1 MTINRS
7 SLPAR
12 ISATSSRARVM
23 TCEASSLR
31 GSSSS
36 RMAGG
41 RSGRMDSTRRS
52 RVFIGA
58 SFYPGGRPVLPRE
71 DHERIGDGARRRKA
85 REAPIERTEAAV
97 DRRQYRAHALTVQDR
112 GRDQVRRGVD
122 PPHFHRRQ
130 AGRPEQRA
138 QLTRPEQAHRAIAGI
153 LGPHAVGAVAHDLSP
168 RLGGRQAVAETIA
181 GDAVD
186 ERPGEV
192 EAAAVLALEQQQAL
206 RPQHAAELAERA
218 CRIAG
223 ERQRAAAAHDRVEAA
238 GCIGKLFDRSLHRRN
253 LRKRPP
259 GDRER
264 ARGDGSI
271 RGLDVRLP
279 MRLGTDGVDGLL
291 ERMRGSAFQGRRLGE
306 AFDIWKRMIDGDC
319 LIAVGLAGSMAS
331 AGMDPLVAWLVER
344 GYVDV
349 VVSTSANATE
359 DVLEQRGVP
368 FYQVDPDHV
377 DDEDLWK
384 RRLYRFYDHVVSA
397 EAYDDMEYFLA
408 GFFEH
413 LAATWS
419 GSTIPG
425 VRFMHELGRWLEA
438 QGLGGTIAATCFRH
452 GVPLFVPA
460 APDGPLSESYRVARE
475 RGPVVDFFK
484 DYEIALAIMN

>member
-1 MTINRS
+1 MGWT
-7 SLPAR
+7 
-12 ISATSSRARVM
+12 
-23 TCEASSLR
+23 
-31 GSSSS
+31 GSS
-36 RMAGG
+36 
-41 RSGRMDSTRRS
+41 
-52 RVFIGA
+52 
-58 SFYPGGRPVLPRE
+58 
-71 DHERIGDGARRRKA
+71 K
-85 REAPIERTEAAV
+85 
-97 DRRQYRAHALTVQDR
+97 
-112 GRDQVRRGVD
+112 
-122 PPHFHRRQ
+122 
-130 AGRPEQRA
+130 
-138 QLTRPEQAHRAIAGI
+138 
-153 LGPHAVGAVAHDLSP
+153 
-168 RLGGRQAVAETIA
+168 
-181 GDAVD
+181 
-186 ERPGEV
+186 
-192 EAAAVLALEQQQAL
+192 
-206 RPQHAAELAERA
+206 
-218 CRIAG
+218 
-223 ERQRAAAAHDRVEAA
+223 
-238 GCIGKLFDRSLHRRN
+238 
-253 LRKRPP
+253 
-259 GDRER
+259 
-264 ARGDGSI
+264 
-271 RGLDVRLP
+271 
-279 MRLGTDGVDGLL
+279 
-291 ERMRGSAFQGRRLGE
+291 
-306 AFDIWKRMIDGDC
+306 
-319 LIAVGLAGSMAS
+319 SMAS

-425 VRFMHELGRWLEA
+425 VRFMHELGRWLDA

-484 DYEIALAIMN
+484 DYEIALAIMNRFMTPGPGTAAIFFGGGVPKDFIQITTDNTVFGGLGGAGVSTECISWGKESPAGLNVMVFADLTIALPLLCQGLLEHYGPTHVRPARRTIAAELRARLDG

>member
-1 MTINRS
+1 MGG
-7 SLPAR
+7 
-12 ISATSSRARVM
+12 
-23 TCEASSLR
+23 EA
-31 GSSSS
+31 
-36 RMAGG
+36 
-41 RSGRMDSTRRS
+41 
-52 RVFIGA
+52 
-58 SFYPGGRPVLPRE
+58 
-71 DHERIGDGARRRKA
+71 
-85 REAPIERTEAAV
+85 
-97 DRRQYRAHALTVQDR
+97 
-112 GRDQVRRGVD
+112 
-122 PPHFHRRQ
+122 
-130 AGRPEQRA
+130 
-138 QLTRPEQAHRAIAGI
+138 
-153 LGPHAVGAVAHDLSP
+153 
-168 RLGGRQAVAETIA
+168 
-181 GDAVD
+181 
-186 ERPGEV
+186 
-192 EAAAVLALEQQQAL
+192 
-206 RPQHAAELAERA
+206 
-218 CRIAG
+218 
-223 ERQRAAAAHDRVEAA
+223 
-238 GCIGKLFDRSLHRRN
+238 
-253 LRKRPP
+253 
-259 GDRER
+259 
-264 ARGDGSI
+264 SI
-271 RGLDVRLP
+271 RGLDVRVP

-306 AFDIWKRMIDGDC
+306 AFDIWRRMIDGDC

-425 VRFMHELGRWLEA
+425 VRFMHELGRWLDA

-484 DYEIALAIMN
+484 DYEIALAIMNRFMTPGPGTAAIFFGGGVPKDFIQITATSVQAIRGHADACPHVAAIQITTDNTVFGGLGGAGVSTECISWGKESPAGLNVMVFADLTIALPLLCQGLLEHYGPTHVRPARRTIAAELRARLDG